1 MTKTPRGICLIINNL
16 YFKNNADN
24 RFGGEYDE
32 EALHTLFGDKL
43 DFDVHVK
50 NDLANC
56 EMQMACEEFASK
68 DHREYDA
75 FVCIIMSHGN
85 RDQIQGV
92 NGKNIALE
100 TLMSDFKAG
109 SCPSLAGKPK
119 LFIIQACRGTMR
131 DNMMLSSSGSADS
144 TMGGFGTD
152 STLCRSTFLEESDFL
167 LAFCTAPGYIAERKR
182 DYGSVFIQVG
192 RAIFKLNETLMY
204 S

>member
-1 MTKTPRGICLIINNL
+1 MTKTPRGICLIISNL
-16 YFKNNADN
+16 CFKNNADH

-32 EALHTLFGDKL
+32 EALHTLFECELG
-43 DFDVHVK
+43 FDVHVK
-50 NDLANC
+50 HDLANY
-56 EMQMACEEFASK
+56 EMQMACEDFAAK
-68 DHREYDA
+68 DHSEYDA

-100 TLMSDFKAG
+100 NLMSDFKAG

-119 LFIIQACRGTMR
+119 LFIVQAGRGTMR
-131 DNMMLSSSGSADS
+131 DKMMLSSSGSADS
-144 TMGGFGTD
+144 TMADFGTD
-152 STLCRSTFLEESDFL
+152 STICRSTSSEESDFL

-182 DYGSVFIQVG
+182 EYGSVFIQVG